1 MKVGESLYIQNEL
14 SNSALLL
21 SIPHSGLHIPDEI
34 EILCNPLAKRNHT
47 DWFLPEL
54 ADANS
59 YTIIQATV
67 SRYIVD
73 VNRFK
78 PTQKHTIQPI
88 IPRTDEEGT
97 PLFKNFPSKQKQR
110 QWIQNY
116 YEPYYRKIE
125 EILTQKLSIHQQVF
139 LLDLHSY
146 DDSLFPSHE
155 MILGSRKQTSISKNS
170 LKRIEDLFQEQDLP
184 TRLDIPFSGGSIV
197 ATFGKQERV
206 EALQI
211 EIPYSFYLK
220 EGKPDKIKFYQLQE
234 KLHHIFDQLNNENT

>member
-1 MKVGESLYIQNEL
+1 MYIQNEL

-21 SIPHSGLHIPDEI
+21 SIPHSGLLIPEEI

-54 ADANS
+54 VDSNS
-59 YTIIQATV
+59 YTIIKATV

-78 PTQKHTIQPI
+78 PTQKHSIQPI
-88 IPRTDEEGT
+88 IPRTDEEGV
-97 PLFKNFPSKQKQR
+97 PLFKTFPSKQKQR
-110 QWIQNY
+110 QWIQDY

-125 EILTQKLSIHQQVF
+125 ELLTQKLSIHQQVF
-139 LLDLHSY
+139 LLDIHSY
-146 DDSLFPSHE
+146 DDSL
-155 MILGSRKQTSISKNS
+155 ISKNS
-170 LKRIEDLFQEQDLP
+170 LKRIETLFQEQDLP
-184 TRLDIPFSGGSIV
+184 TRLDTPFSGGSIV

-234 KLHHIFDQLNNENT
+234 KLHHIFDQLNNKNT